1 MRLPFT
7 HDQFLNVFGAYNRLL
22 WPFALALWIA
32 SFAAVVTLLHS
43 HHSPHRWFS
52 GLLAGH
58 WAWSGLA
65 YHLAFFTA
73 INPAAWLFG
82 VLFLVQAA
90 LFIRSGVARSQL
102 RFSMGRSFWHLTGA
116 ACLVYALVYPVLNV
130 AAGYEFPRVPTFG
143 VPCPSTIMTAGFLI
157 LATGPVGRLV
167 VIPVVWCFIGG
178 SAAFLLGVR
187 TDLALIPAG
196 AAMVLYVLTS
206 GTMRRTWH
214 GQKR

>member
-7 HDQFLNVFGAYNRLL
+7 HDQFLGVFGAYNRML
-22 WPFALALWIA
+22 WPLALALWVV
-32 SFAAVVTLLHS
+32 SFVAIVILVRA
-43 HHSPHRWFS
+43 HHPPHRWLS

-90 LFIRSGVARSQL
+90 LFIWSGVAKSQL
-102 RFSMGRSFWHLTGA
+102 QFSMGRSAWRLTGM
-116 ACLVYALVYPVLNV
+116 ACLAYALVYPLLNF
-130 AAGYEFPRVPTFG
+130 AGGYEFPRVPTFG
-143 VPCPSTIMTAGFLI
+143 VPCPSTIMTAGFLVM
-157 LATGPVGRLV
+157 ATGPVGRLV
-167 VIPVVWCFIGG
+167 VIPVVWRLVGG

-196 AAMVLYVLTS
+196 AAMVLYALSS
-206 GTMRRTWH
+206 GAVRHAWQ
-214 GQKR
+214 GEK